1 MIVLQLSTLTKLRD
15 LRLKVR
21 EIDVDG
27 IDALRALT
35 DLRSFDLE
43 VQAGPMC
50 PVVFQVSCRCH
61 EAPMHTCAHKAA
73 PEAARPCEY
82 YASLMHAAVDGLRC
96 SHYLGCGW
104 MYINSILVAELWNI
118 LESFLMKALHMLR
131 FGCHQSGR

>member
-43 VQAGPMC
+43 VRAGPMC
-50 PVVFQVSCRCH
+50 PVWVQVSCRCH
-61 EAPMHTCAHKAA
+61 EALMHTCALKAA
-73 PEAARPCEY
+73 PDAARPCKY

-96 SHYLGCGW
+96 GHDLGCGW
-104 MYINSILVAELWNI
+104 MYINSILHAMIWWLSCGSSF
-118 LESFLMKALHMLR
+118 ESFL
-131 FGCHQSGR
+131 